1 LTGRVQV
8 VVATT
13 EGPSTV
19 LRVTPEDPSLRS
31 VVCLGRGTTVLP
43 ISRAYDAF
51 VRAPTGVVERA
62 VGHRSFR
69 TDVSAP
75 IDDGDSWQLGL
86 YLAHRLKAAGRL
98 AEDDEPADLVLWATG
113 AVDGDLAV
121 RPVAQV
127 DEKLRRSAGLFA
139 AEGTRM
145 LVVVSADRAD
155 ALAGLPAGVRSRPAR
170 TVAEILGEL
179 GLEPPPRPARAR
191 RLRWSLAGLAAA
203 AVVAG
208 AVALVP
214 RPQAPPVDPTPV
226 LLAPATPH
234 VAVGPPAFSPPAFD
248 PAAVGLA
255 VLEAR
260 PQDDAAC
267 GGGERLVAVEPGGPT
282 APGVCA
288 VVVRAANGG
297 AAAGFV
303 WLVLLAEGSFRE
315 YAAGSRSVEA
325 ASGPLAPG
333 DRVEARLAA
342 PSWVRRPVVFR
353 ALMVLADREREE
365 ATRALA
371 SVDGLSAGDLD
382 RLTGQFRELGLDV
395 RTLRHSIQPRP

>member
-1 LTGRVQV
+1 MTGRVQV

-98 AEDDEPADLVLWATG
+98 AEDGEPADLVLWTTG

-127 DEKLRRSAGLFA
+127 DGKLRRSAGLFG
-139 AEGTRM
+139 AEGARV
-145 LVVVSADRAD
+145 LVVVPADRTD
-155 ALAGLPAGVRSRPAR
+155 ALTDLPAGMRSRAVR
-170 TVAEILGEL
+170 TVAEILGEI
-179 GLEPPPRPARAR
+179 GLEPPPKPARSG
-191 RLRWSLAGLAAA
+191 RLRWTLAGLAVA

-214 RPQAPPVDPTPV
+214 RPQAPAVDPTPIP
-226 LLAPATPH
+226 LSPGTP
-234 VAVGPPAFSPPAFD
+234 D
-248 PAAVGLA
+248 PAVAPPDVAAPVFEPSAVELT

-260 PQDDAAC
+260 PQDGTAC
-267 GGGERLVAVEPGGPT
+267 GGGERLVAADPGGPT

-288 VVVRAANGG
+288 VVARAANGG
-297 AAAGFV
+297 AGTGFM
-303 WLVLLAEGSFRE
+303 WLVVLAEGTFRE
-315 YAAGSRSVEA
+315 YATGSRSADATV
-325 ASGPLAPG
+325 GPLAPG
-333 DRVEARLAA
+333 TAAEVRVAA
-342 PSWVRRPVVFR
+342 PTWVRRPVAFR
-353 ALMVLADREREE
+353 VLMVLADREYEQV
-365 ATRALA
+365 TRALA
-371 SVDGLSAGDLD
+371 VVDALSAEDLD
-382 RLTGQFRELGLDV
+382 RLAGRFRDLGLDV
-395 RTLRHSIQPRP
+395 RTLRHSVQPRP